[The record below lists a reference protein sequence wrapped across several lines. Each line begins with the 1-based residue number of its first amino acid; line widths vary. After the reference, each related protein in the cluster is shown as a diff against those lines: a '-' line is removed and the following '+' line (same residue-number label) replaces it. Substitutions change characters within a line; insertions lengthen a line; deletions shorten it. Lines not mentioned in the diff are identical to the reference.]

1 MEGNISEIRYFG
13 PVWSPRNWFSCSGQL
28 LSIAQFTAFFS
39 LIGTLY
45 GGDGRTSFGV
55 PDLRGRVAVGS
66 GAGPGLTPR
75 VNGQA
80 GGIEGVT
87 LTTLEIP
94 AHNHSAQ
101 TSAPVVTGGTATLN
115 ANSSSADQKDPT
127 NNYPGG
133 GDAFG
138 SAPFQYATSSNT
150 TMNASVVNVS
160 GLTVST
166 PSTTIG
172 LTGGN
177 LPHQNMQ
184 PWLSV
189 LPIICY
195 QGIFPSRN

>member
-1 MEGNISEIRYFG
+1 MEAKVGE
-13 PVWSPRNWFSCSGQL
+13 PCSGL
-28 LSIAQFTAFFS
+28 V
-39 LIGTLY
+39 GTLY

-80 GGIEGVT
+80 SGSEGVT
-87 LTTLEIP
+87 LNTLEIP

-101 TSAPVVTGGTATLN
+101 TSTPTVSSSSIEIKSAAASTSPSPTGGLPGAPANNIPSYGTAVGP
-115 ANSSSADQKDPT
+115 AMS
-127 NNYPGG
+127 
-133 GDAFG
+133 G
-138 SAPFQYATSSNT
+138 SMAALT
-150 TMNASVVNVS
+150 
-160 GLTVST
+160 GLTFNSI
-166 PSTTIG
+166 STTIG

-189 LPIICY
+189 LYIICY

>member
-87 LTTLEIP
+87 LTTLEMP
-94 AHNHSAQ
+94 SHNHGASTSISSAGVAVAKNGPVDANSPAVGSLPGAGVSDINGDPINTYASTGADI
-101 TSAPVVTGGTATLN
+101 TSAISGVATT
-115 ANSSSADQKDPT
+115 Q
-127 NNYPGG
+127 
-133 GDAFG
+133 
-138 SAPFQYATSSNT
+138 
-150 TMNASVVNVS
+150 V
-160 GLTVST
+160 
-166 PSTTIG
+166 G

>member
-1 MEGNISEIRYFG
+1 MEGNISEIRLFG
-13 PVWSPRNWFSCSGQL
+13 PVWSPRNWMSCSGQL
-28 LSIAQFTAFFS
+28 LSIAQYTAFFS

-80 GGIEGVT
+80 GGVEGVT

-101 TSAPVVTGGTATLN
+101 TSTPTV
-115 ANSSSADQKDPT
+115 SSSSIQINSAASFTSPSPT
-127 NNYPGG
+127 GALPAQPQTGIPTYGTTVGP
-133 GDAFG
+133 AM
-138 SAPFQYATSSNT
+138 SSSMASLTS
-150 TMNASVVNVS
+150 
-160 GLTVST
+160 LTFNSL
-166 PSTTIG
+166 STTIG

-189 LPIICY
+189 LYIICY